1 MVKQEYIRKAHII
14 TTMDGKVVFTGRVRL
29 GKNEFASI
37 NAAKRESR
45 KLQFPTLG
53 NGLLRVAA

>member
-1 MVKQEYIRKAHII
+1 MVKQEYIRKGHII
-14 TTMDGKVVFTGRVRL
+14 TTMAGKTIFTGKVPGNPKMV
-29 GKNEFASI
+29 SI

-53 NGLLRVAA
+53 NGFLRVAA